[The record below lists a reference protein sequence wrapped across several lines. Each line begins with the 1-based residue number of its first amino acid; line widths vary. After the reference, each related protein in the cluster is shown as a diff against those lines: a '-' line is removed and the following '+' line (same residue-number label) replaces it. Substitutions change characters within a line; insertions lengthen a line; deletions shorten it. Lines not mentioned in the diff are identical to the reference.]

1 VPRFFLVEKAMDKHK
16 KYLLRVARTIQ
27 AGLLGQ
33 PNPQLADAEATLSR
47 LCGKLEGLKHAIGQ
61 LSICRQRGWNLA
73 GQQLLRDLRWTV
85 QDLGTEV
92 TRNERVFRDPTEASP
107 TLRQVYEELIQTEQ
121 EFDDVEYR
129 RSEGK
134 LVSTTAPI
142 VLEDI
147 RLGRFEIQLVLDRLG
162 TPDPHDALRIAA
174 LEPNPASS
182 DERVTHPHVSNEQ
195 LCAGDASAPLRAA
208 LISGRICDVFLLAR
222 SVLENYN
229 AGSPFVSLAN
239 WDGTPCSDC
248 GYCASADDTFYCEG
262 CQQDYCEECVSYCR
276 SCDTNLC
283 RGCLRK
289 CSLCDEY
296 TCESCLQSCRRCGA
310 SACPACL
317 DDNVCTTCI
326 EKEKQNEQES
336 DHDQQCIGEDTRDG
350 QATTQAVAAGADA
363 AATTGSAVHADGVG
377 QAGVLPRPRR
387 HRNRRVRRHSA
398 A

>member
-1 VPRFFLVEKAMDKHK
+1 MDQHT
-16 KYLLRVARTIQ
+16 KYLLKVAGAIQ
-27 AGLLGQ
+27 ANVLRQ
-33 PNPQLADAEATLSR
+33 PNPRLADAEATLSR
-47 LCGKLEGLKHAIGQ
+47 LCGQLECLKQTLGKLA
-61 LSICRQRGWNLA
+61 ICRQRGWNLA
-73 GQQLLRDLRWTV
+73 GQQLLQDLRYTV
-85 QDLGTEV
+85 QELGAEA
-92 TRNERVFRDPTEASP
+92 TRSERVVRGQAEPAP
-107 TLRQVYEELIQTEQ
+107 ALGQLYEELIQTEQ

-129 RSEGK
+129 RSEGV
-134 LVSTTAPI
+134 LVVTTGPI

-162 TPDPHDALRIAA
+162 TPDHHDTLRIVA

-182 DERVTHPHVSNEQ
+182 DERVTHPHVSSDG
-195 LCAGDASAPLRAA
+195 LCAGDASAALRTA

-229 AGSPFVSLAN
+229 SGSPFVSLEN
-239 WDGTPCSDC
+239 WDGTPCFDC
-248 GYCASADDTFYCEG
+248 GYCASADDTFYCEN
-262 CQQDYCEECVSYCR
+262 CEHDYCSDCISYCR

-283 RGCLRK
+283 RECLRK

-296 TCESCLQSCRRCGA
+296 ICEACLQPCRRCGA

-326 EKEKQNEQES
+326 EKEEHDEQGN
-336 DHDQQCIGEDTRDG
+336 DDDLQCTSEDTRCG
-350 QATTQAVAAGADA
+350 QATAQAVVCGAHAAP
-363 AATTGSAVHADGVG
+363 ATGPALQPDGVG
-377 QAGVLPRPRR
+377 QARVLPRPRR

>member
-1 VPRFFLVEKAMDKHK
+1 MDQHTKH
-16 KYLLRVARTIQ
+16 LLKVAGAIQ
-27 AGLLGQ
+27 ANLLHQ
-33 PNPQLADAEATLSR
+33 PNPRLADAEATLSR
-47 LCGKLEGLKHAIGQ
+47 LCGQLEGLKQTVGK

-73 GQQLLRDLRWTV
+73 GQQLLHDLRYTV
-85 QDLGTEV
+85 QELGAEA
-92 TRNERVFRDPTEASP
+92 TRSERVVRDQAEPIP
-107 TLRQVYEELIQTEQ
+107 VLGQLYEELIQTEQ
-121 EFDDVEYR
+121 EFDELDYR

-134 LVSTTAPI
+134 LVVTTAPI

-147 RLGRFEIQLVLDRLG
+147 RLGRFEIQLGLDRLG
-162 TPDPHDALRIAA
+162 APDQHDALRIVA

-182 DERVTHPHVSNEQ
+182 DERVTHPHVSSEG
-195 LCAGDASAPLRAA
+195 LCAGDASAALRAA

-229 AGSPFVSLAN
+229 SGSPFVSLEN

-248 GYCASADDTFYCEG
+248 GYCASADDTSYCEG
-262 CQQDYCEECVSYCR
+262 CQQDYCNDCISYCR

-283 RGCLRK
+283 RECLRK

-296 TCESCLQSCRRCGA
+296 ICGGCLQACQRCGA

-326 EKEKQNEQES
+326 EKEKHDEQGNDNDE
-336 DHDQQCIGEDTRDG
+336 QRTGENTRCE
-350 QATTQAVAAGADA
+350 QATAQAVAAPEH
-363 AATTGSAVHADGVG
+363 AATAADPALHADGVG